1 MKLKMIDF
9 AKKLELDEESL
20 SWITAGSF
28 SMRPVYHR
36 QSNKLEVQLHVE
48 KVLPYTIYHRLLS
61 RMRTYLKV
69 KLDLHIQ
76 ADDPKASIMD
86 LLDYLQHFASLH
98 AHARIYTEIMPSI
111 VDEQIVYQVQSE
123 AVKNELDAQLPALK
137 EYLSQAGIG
146 MEILTEVK
154 NGVENIPAVKCNASA
169 VKPAPQQT
177 QVSNDQ
183 GKKFRRRKT
192 DVKDYVFVDIR
203 DLQDGMSNIK
213 IRGHIFQSEITT
225 FKNGKCLQTLYIS
238 DDDDAVVMKRF
249 ERGAMDRSALEEIGE
264 GDYVEAYGNAVMDSF
279 LSDLVFMPSQID
291 KIEVPKRETR
301 RMKSVSSCMCIR
313 IFRKWT
319 ASAIFRSSSKPRMHG
334 AWMPL
339 PARIIWSFRLFLKRS
354 QRLRPLIRTEKNR

>member
-1 MKLKMIDF
+1 
-9 AKKLELDEESL
+9 
-20 SWITAGSF
+20 
-28 SMRPVYHR
+28 MRPVYHR

-154 NGVENIPAVKCNASA
+154 TGTTADTGVQRPGEKVP
-169 VKPAPQQT
+169 PPQDRCQRLC
-177 QVSNDQ
+177 VCRYS
-183 GKKFRRRKT
+183 
-192 DVKDYVFVDIR
+192 
-203 DLQDGMSNIK
+203 
-213 IRGHIFQSEITT
+213 
-225 FKNGKCLQTLYIS
+225 
-238 DDDDAVVMKRF
+238 
-249 ERGAMDRSALEEIGE
+249 RSAGRHVQYQDPRSYL
-264 GDYVEAYGNAVMDSF
+264 
-279 LSDLVFMPSQID
+279 
-291 KIEVPKRETR
+291 PK
-301 RMKSVSSCMCIR
+301 
-313 IFRKWT
+313 
-319 ASAIFRSSSKPRMHG
+319 
-334 AWMPL
+334 
-339 PARIIWSFRLFLKRS
+339 
-354 QRLRPLIRTEKNR
+354 

>member
-154 NGVENIPAVKCNASA
+154 NGVENIPAVKCNAPA

-177 QVSNDQ
+177 
-183 GKKFRRRKT
+183 
-192 DVKDYVFVDIR
+192 
-203 DLQDGMSNIK
+203 
-213 IRGHIFQSEITT
+213 
-225 FKNGKCLQTLYIS
+225 
-238 DDDDAVVMKRF
+238 
-249 ERGAMDRSALEEIGE
+249 
-264 GDYVEAYGNAVMDSF
+264 
-279 LSDLVFMPSQID
+279 
-291 KIEVPKRETR
+291 
-301 RMKSVSSCMCIR
+301 
-313 IFRKWT
+313 
-319 ASAIFRSSSKPRMHG
+319 
-334 AWMPL
+334 
-339 PARIIWSFRLFLKRS
+339 
-354 QRLRPLIRTEKNR
+354 